1 MYLLQL
7 KEKVP
12 DMSSSTSFIDRP
24 LIRRLGIGLAALFGT
39 LAAQAQTQAQ
49 PQTVDAFAPNTMLLA
64 AAQTLQQIDNK
75 QGNAL
80 YAQAPAF
87 VKNAVKRN
95 DFTKGVTQER
105 EKLGAVTDRQWISIQ
120 RVVATPVPNQP
131 PVSCANVQFAALRQ
145 NALAGSERVSLCWD
159 QQQWRATGYVAA
171 ATPAPAPTPTPA
183 PAQAR

>member
-1 MYLLQL
+1 MYLQL

-12 DMSSSTSFIDRP
+12 DMSSSTSFIARP

-105 EKLGAVTDRQWISIQ
+105 EKLGAVTDRQLISIQ

-171 ATPAPAPTPTPA
+171 ATPAPTPTPA

>member
-12 DMSSSTSFIDRP
+12 DMSSSTSFIARP
-24 LIRRLGIGLAALFGT
+24 LTRRLGIGLVTLFGT
-39 LAAQAQTQAQ
+39 LAAQAQTAE
-49 PQTVDAFAPNTMLLA
+49 AFAPNTMLLA

-120 RVVATPVPNQP
+120 RVVATPAPNQP